1 MSLPKTKW
9 DDDFYTEYPKP
20 EGWYWMKP
28 EESLSESSLFKSYG
42 SSPEEYQKQL
52 EKDYQK
58 LSDIS
63 KEEYEA
69 AQAYEADAWLFNEI

>member
-1 MSLPKTKW
+1 MNEKQ
-9 DDDFYTEYPKP
+9 
-20 EGWYWMKP
+20 
-28 EESLSESSLFKSYG
+28 LFKAYG

-52 EKDYQK
+52 DKDYQK

-69 AQAYEADAWLFNEI
+69 AQAYEADAWIFNEI

>member
-28 EESLSESSLFKSYG
+28 EESLSESNLFKAYG
-42 SSPEEYQKQL
+42 SSPKEYQKQL
-52 EKDYQK
+52 EKDYRE
-58 LSDIS
+58 LSD
-63 KEEYEA
+63 KEYEA

>member
-1 MSLPKTKW
+1 MNEKQ
-9 DDDFYTEYPKP
+9 
-20 EGWYWMKP
+20 
-28 EESLSESSLFKSYG
+28 LFRSYG
-42 SSPEEYQKQL
+42 CSPEEYQKQL

-69 AQAYEADAWLFNEI
+69 AKAYEADAWFFNEI

>member
-1 MSLPKTKW
+1 MNEKQ
-9 DDDFYTEYPKP
+9 
-20 EGWYWMKP
+20 
-28 EESLSESSLFKSYG
+28 LFKAYG
-42 SSPEEYQKQL
+42 CSPEEYQKQL

-69 AQAYEADAWLFNEI
+69 AKAYEADAWIFNEI

>member
-1 MSLPKTKW
+1 MNEKQ
-9 DDDFYTEYPKP
+9 
-20 EGWYWMKP
+20 
-28 EESLSESSLFKSYG
+28 LFKAYG
-42 SSPEEYQKQL
+42 ISLTGNTAEEYQKQL

>member
-1 MSLPKTKW
+1 M
-9 DDDFYTEYPKP
+9 
-20 EGWYWMKP
+20 
-28 EESLSESSLFKSYG
+28 EEKQLFRSYG
-42 SSPEEYQKQL
+42 CSPEEYQKQL

-69 AQAYEADAWLFNEI
+69 AKAYAADAWIFNEI

>member
-1 MSLPKTKW
+1 MIIQLLFFIDMNEKQ
-9 DDDFYTEYPKP
+9 
-20 EGWYWMKP
+20 
-28 EESLSESSLFKSYG
+28 LFKAYG

-69 AQAYEADAWLFNEI
+69 AKAYEADAWIFNEI

>member
-1 MSLPKTKW
+1 M
-9 DDDFYTEYPKP
+9 
-20 EGWYWMKP
+20 
-28 EESLSESSLFKSYG
+28 EERTLFKAYG
-42 SSPEEYQKQL
+42 VSLVGNTPEEYQKQL

-69 AQAYEADAWLFNEI
+69 AKAYEADAWIFNEI